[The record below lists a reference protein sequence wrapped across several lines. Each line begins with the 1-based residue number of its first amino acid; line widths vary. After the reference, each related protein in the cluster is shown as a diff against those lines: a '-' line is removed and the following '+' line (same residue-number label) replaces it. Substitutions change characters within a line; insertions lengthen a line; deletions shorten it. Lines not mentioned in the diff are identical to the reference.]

1 MLHPS
6 YTDLME
12 VVNSDV
18 EPGEQPIVQSSYS
31 IVLATAKRARQIIGG
46 EEPLVRTRGKGIK
59 PLSIAVDEL
68 YDSKIKILTD
78 EEAVE
83 MAKEAEESVIRAEE
97 ILARR
102 AAKAAAKAAAEKA
115 AKEAEEAEK
124 EEKEAEESKEEEV
137 LEVTED
143 TEEAE
148 TEE

>member
-18 EPGEQPIVQSSYS
+18 EPGEQPIVQSRYS

-102 AAKAAAKAAAEKA
+102 VAKAAAKAAAEKA

>member
-12 VVNSDV
+12 VVNRDV
-18 EPGEQPIVQSSYS
+18 EPGEQPIVQSRYS